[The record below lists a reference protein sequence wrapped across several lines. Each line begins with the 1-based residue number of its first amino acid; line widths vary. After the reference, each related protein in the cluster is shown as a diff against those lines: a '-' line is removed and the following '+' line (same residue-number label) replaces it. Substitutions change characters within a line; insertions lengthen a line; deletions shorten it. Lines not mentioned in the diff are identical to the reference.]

1 LATVLGTQRLHD
13 HRRHGS
19 FASLFDNEWIGSM
32 EYRKLGDSDVKVS
45 AIGLGTMTWGEQ
57 NTESEAHAQIDYA
70 LDQGVNLIDT
80 AEMYPVPPKADTQ
93 GSTERYIGSWLA
105 KHPGAREKIVL
116 ATKIAGPARQP
127 HNPRHIRG
135 EQNQFDRANLT
146 EALNGSL
153 ERLHTDYIDLYQ
165 LHWPDRSTM
174 TFGRPTY
181 PWIDDEYTV
190 PIEETLS
197 VLAEFV
203 KAGKIRHIGVSNET
217 PWGISQFLRAA
228 ERLGLPR
235 IVSIQNPY
243 SLLNRT
249 FETGL
254 SEFSHRER
262 IGLLAYSPLAFGW
275 LSGKYERG
283 ARPAGARI
291 TLYERFQRYSKPQA
305 IQATSAY
312 VALAR
317 RYGLSPAQFALAFV
331 NSRPFVTSNLIGA
344 TSLDQLRENIASIDV
359 TLPEAAFAEIDALY
373 EAQPNPAP

>member
-1 LATVLGTQRLHD
+1 
-13 HRRHGS
+13 
-19 FASLFDNEWIGSM
+19 M

-70 LDQGVNLIDT
+70 LDHGVNLIDT
-80 AEMYPVPPKADTQ
+80 AEMYPVPPIADTQ
-93 GSTERYIGSWLA
+93 GSTERFIGSWLA
-105 KHPGAREKIVL
+105 KHPSAREKIVL

-135 EQNQFDRANLT
+135 EQNQFDRNNLIQ
-146 EALNGSL
+146 ALHDSL
-153 ERLHTDYIDLYQ
+153 KRLHTDYIDVYQ

-197 VLAEFV
+197 VLGEFV

-217 PWGISQFLRAA
+217 PWGVAQFLRAA

-249 FETGL
+249 FELGL

-275 LSGKYERG
+275 LSGKYEGG
-283 ARPAGARI
+283 ARPTGARI

-305 IQATSAY
+305 VRATSAY
-312 VALAR
+312 VALAA

-359 TLPEAAFAEIDALY
+359 RLPEAAFAEIDALY

>member
-1 LATVLGTQRLHD
+1 
-13 HRRHGS
+13 
-19 FASLFDNEWIGSM
+19 M
-32 EYRKLGDSDVKVS
+32 EYRRLGDSDVRVS

-57 NTESEAHAQIDYA
+57 NSESEAHAQIDYA
-70 LDQGVNLIDT
+70 LDHGVNLIDA
-80 AEMYPVPPKADTQ
+80 AEMYPVPPRSETQ
-93 GSTERYIGSWLA
+93 GSTERCIGSWLA
-105 KHPGAREKIVL
+105 RHRDARGKIVL
-116 ATKIAGPARQP
+116 ATKITGPARQP

-135 EQNQFDRANLT
+135 ATNQFDRKNLT
-146 EALNGSL
+146 EALHGSL
-153 ERLHTDYIDLYQ
+153 ERLQTDYVDLYQ

-174 TFGRPTY
+174 TFGRATY
-181 PWIDDEYTV
+181 PWIDDAYTV

-203 KAGKIRHIGVSNET
+203 KAGKVRHIGVSNET
-217 PWGISQFLRAA
+217 PWGVAQFLRAA

-243 SLLNRT
+243 NLLNRT

-275 LSGKYERG
+275 LSGKYEGG

-291 TLYERFQRYSKPQA
+291 TLFERFQRYSKPQS
-305 IQATSAY
+305 IRATSAY
-312 VALAR
+312 VALAK

-331 NSRPFVTSNLIGA
+331 NTRPFTTSTLIGA
-344 TSLDQLRENIASIDV
+344 TSLDHLRENIASIDV
-359 TLPEAAFAEIDALY
+359 KLPAEALADIDALY